1 MIIKF
6 LSILILI
13 SLAVLGV
20 NKVIK
25 LERYNNEIIKVH
37 IKLINNCELYDKAF
51 MVKSIPSG
59 KIAKFQDKTAT
70 LFLER
75 SSKVK
80 LEANNS
86 FPGFHFSSL
95 PVKVDT
101 NVDLIAD
108 CSNSERLDNIFDSLN
123 EQFKAD

>member
-1 MIIKF
+1 MSC
-6 LSILILI
+6 L
-13 SLAVLGV
+13 
-20 NKVIK
+20 
-25 LERYNNEIIKVH
+25 
-37 IKLINNCELYDKAF
+37 
-51 MVKSIPSG
+51 
-59 KIAKFQDKTAT
+59 AKFQDKTAT
-70 LFLER
+70 MFLER

-80 LEANNS
+80 LEANDS